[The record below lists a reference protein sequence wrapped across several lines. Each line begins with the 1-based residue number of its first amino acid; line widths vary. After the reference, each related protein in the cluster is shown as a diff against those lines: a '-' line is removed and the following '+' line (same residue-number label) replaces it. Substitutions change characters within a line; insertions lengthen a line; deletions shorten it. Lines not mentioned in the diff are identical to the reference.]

1 MRRQTNPFQLAVAFR
16 ILSFMVALFFAIA
29 VEISESSAA
38 SPKKRGENHYS
49 QFQTPRSMATSTQKF
64 GTIVATSLC
73 HLDLHPTLKRF
84 LTEPD
89 GAKSYEN
96 IHVSFVAGQRP
107 VLIVVTKSAS
117 GMEWEENDPL
127 QLWNLQTEEEFHVLL
142 QSIGFNQKKEV
153 VEDASDGASFQH
165 TAKQAL
171 MEPKSRGK
179 ESSQATR
186 DAFVYVKQKSGLNG
200 NEGLLEK
207 VHQDTLAV
215 TIHRKILENEAA
227 GMLRK

>member
-1 MRRQTNPFQLAVAFR
+1 MWRQTNPFQLAVAVR

-29 VEISESSAA
+29 VEIRVSSAA
-38 SPKKRGENHYS
+38 SPKKRGENNYS
-49 QFQTPRSMATSTQKF
+49 QLQTSRSKATSTQKF

-117 GMEWEENDPL
+117 GMEWEENEPL
-127 QLWNLQTEEEFHVLL
+127 QLWNLQTEEEFHFLL

-153 VEDASDGASFQH
+153 VEDASDGASLQH
-165 TAKQAL
+165 TVNQAL

-186 DAFVYVKQKSGLNG
+186 DAFVHVKRESGSNEH
-200 NEGLLEK
+200 EGLLEK
-207 VHQDTLAV
+207 VHQDDLAV
-215 TIHRKILENEAA
+215 EIHRKVLENEAA
-227 GMLRK
+227 GMV